1 MGGSGIGSGSS
12 AMDVGATLARMDAS
26 LLVGLSGG
34 LADGQRAAVGAILGA
49 HTLPTEKAGWLRK
62 LGARRNL
69 SRFRRRWFVL
79 SERRGTLRYSSSP
92 LDAVAKAEVF
102 LGGMEALPA
111 PEFDRRYQRVAG
123 STQKT
128 ITTFCFILRRAA
140 ELGTPRAA
148 RGDAAGGP
156 DGAGKRRKAAKG
168 REYLLFTDSRHVMS
182 EWVEAITAV
191 ARAVDRRLGAP
202 VSRSTSKRS
211 QRFAASRSWSE
222 GRAGGGGGRGAFASA
237 ASGRSLAMFADDDD
251 EDIDDDDDD
260 GDDDDDDDD
269 EGGGGAF
276 AGGFYAPTL
285 SPGTGSLADAASP
298 LSRGGSQGG
307 ALERSPVAPAF
318 APAGGWGGSAP
329 DPMAGYVVDRGTG
342 KLRGRHRPRASGARA
357 GSGAASVHDDGGDD
371 DDDDDDGD
379 SIAGTPGVA
388 GPRQEGGT
396 WNDGWDGVP
405 SQDEGDLSAL
415 AAATDRR
422 RWPRL
427 TWLAAQGAGASA
439 DRLSVRV
446 EHAPRPGA
454 DDPAADAVSARAGGG
469 GRKLRAGTITPQA
482 AAAIRAQTA
491 AAGVPGW
498 VGCMPP
504 TGNSNVARAAFAAAW
519 AMAAKS
525 CASADGAAATA
536 VTAETVATALN
547 RRRVARAAADDE
559 GAADGADTAAG
570 ALDDALSGAAVSGSP
585 VKPQQPRSR
594 AGVSSWF
601 GRAATAAAA
610 AAAAKSPAG
619 SKPLP
624 APVVEAEATSGPMVV
639 ASGRMA
645 PAGPTVDAFRAAVSG
660 GQVVSA
666 LEQAAAAAAARLH
679 HIDFARSAGLSPPGD
694 VAAARAAALEH
705 AYVTATLLRA
715 ANTDPRTTSLLVLGM
730 VSHAQEPQSSEPR
743 TGAIAAAI
751 RAALA
756 AAASSAKESV
766 TADLPAETPEGSNM
780 RQKKQ
785 TGKRAAV
792 HLGDD
797 GAAVSAAGR
806 DEHALGGES
815 LPWVLA
821 LEVMVDRGAL
831 ALPSCTASE
840 LPSGLRPHS
849 GSLLHTIVS
858 SRPDG
863 ANAQAGATASQR
875 FGPDRAVSGLS
886 GIQDVSTH
894 SSDEDENEEEEGGE
908 EETEAGAEAAAEA
921 EAAAGEEDSGEAL
934 EPRER
939 AGAAREQDGAVTR
952 RDLSRRAAGASPH
965 GFRPDPMSEGSPNPP
980 SARRRPMRERVES
993 SLGLSVGEREFDSGL
1008 PGDADLASADG
1019 GPPAAAFGALALACR
1034 PRPEP
1039 LGASLPPQLAALA
1052 SADALQRA
1060 TRAEAALLRRFAH
1073 RLMSD
1078 STVLPKLVQSTRWDS
1093 PSQAAHTRSM
1103 AMQWARPRRDRSL
1116 LLLSLLDRDSTDG
1129 AVRHAAANAL
1139 LRRGALSNADVAETL
1154 PQLVQSLKV
1163 EPAHASSLW
1172 AAILTRAVR
1181 CPAIVAPPLFWALSV
1196 EAGASPAAY
1205 PRFAALTASLVASMP
1220 RVARDALVC
1229 QAQLWGPR
1237 GAFARLCA
1245 RVKRWRS
1252 KGVSKREL
1260 TERAR
1265 QALALLRKRLPRRLA
1280 VPLGPGFEVGRLVVS
1295 RCRVLDSAKLPLWLT
1310 FEAAADDAD
1319 EASFERWV
1327 NRRPPRQSW
1336 SRHED
1341 LRGHQRIASPS
1352 SPAATA
1358 GDAGPKDP
1366 IAALTSLAEGV
1377 TDDTDTEDEEEDGR
1391 ASPTGPAGGEG
1402 SAGTA
1407 SATAAPGTAPAS
1419 LARRAS
1425 AARLEVSSLSFAGAA
1440 SLAPAAFSGV
1450 TDAAPLGPS
1459 GWGII
1464 RTKVVSGAPADHE
1477 AQGGDDLASLGSG
1490 PAGSESESMQ
1500 SSVPGAAAPAASPPG
1515 AEGEG
1520 MSDLVSEAASDA
1532 LTARTRGSESMGG
1545 GQATSSSIAAAAA
1558 ERVAAGKAVPVVPSE
1573 RASVRII
1580 FKAGDDIR
1588 QDGLTLQL
1596 LRLMERWWEQAGLGI
1611 RLLAYRC
1618 QATWEDGGVVE
1629 VVQSADTIAAVQRRF
1644 GGGAAGAYS
1653 TRCIRDYL
1661 THHNGPEA
1669 STGYAAAQKRFLR
1682 SLAGYCVATYAL
1694 GIGDRHNDNYMIRQD
1709 GTFFHIDF
1717 GHFLGNTKFQF
1728 GIQRERSAFVLTPAM
1743 AEVLGGRDGAMF
1755 KQFLALAQDALVVL
1769 RSHGD
1774 EMATLFLLLI
1784 GAGMPELPAR
1794 DDVFYVREKLCLDEP
1809 AETGDALVR
1818 ERFRV
1823 EAFRALDSF
1832 YKRVDDA
1839 LHILAH

>member
-1 MGGSGIGSGSS
+1 M
-12 AMDVGATLARMDAS
+12 ARS
-26 LLVGLSGG
+26 
-34 LADGQRAAVGAILGA
+34 
-49 HTLPTEKAGWLRK
+49 
-62 LGARRNL
+62 
-69 SRFRRRWFVL
+69 
-79 SERRGTLRYSSSP
+79 
-92 LDAVAKAEVF
+92 
-102 LGGMEALPA
+102 
-111 PEFDRRYQRVAG
+111 
-123 STQKT
+123 
-128 ITTFCFILRRAA
+128 
-140 ELGTPRAA
+140 
-148 RGDAAGGP
+148 
-156 DGAGKRRKAAKG
+156 
-168 REYLLFTDSRHVMS
+168 
-182 EWVEAITAV
+182 
-191 ARAVDRRLGAP
+191 
-202 VSRSTSKRS
+202 
-211 QRFAASRSWSE
+211 
-222 GRAGGGGGRGAFASA
+222 
-237 ASGRSLAMFADDDD
+237 
-251 EDIDDDDDD
+251 
-260 GDDDDDDDD
+260 
-269 EGGGGAF
+269 
-276 AGGFYAPTL
+276 
-285 SPGTGSLADAASP
+285 
-298 LSRGGSQGG
+298 
-307 ALERSPVAPAF
+307 
-318 APAGGWGGSAP
+318 
-329 DPMAGYVVDRGTG
+329 
-342 KLRGRHRPRASGARA
+342 
-357 GSGAASVHDDGGDD
+357 
-371 DDDDDDGD
+371 
-379 SIAGTPGVA
+379 
-388 GPRQEGGT
+388 
-396 WNDGWDGVP
+396 
-405 SQDEGDLSAL
+405 
-415 AAATDRR
+415 
-422 RWPRL
+422 
-427 TWLAAQGAGASA
+427 
-439 DRLSVRV
+439 
-446 EHAPRPGA
+446 
-454 DDPAADAVSARAGGG
+454 
-469 GRKLRAGTITPQA
+469 
-482 AAAIRAQTA
+482 IRAL
-491 AAGVPGW
+491 G
-498 VGCMPP
+498 
-504 TGNSNVARAAFAAAW
+504 
-519 AMAAKS
+519 
-525 CASADGAAATA
+525 
-536 VTAETVATALN
+536 
-547 RRRVARAAADDE
+547 
-559 GAADGADTAAG
+559 
-570 ALDDALSGAAVSGSP
+570 
-585 VKPQQPRSR
+585 
-594 AGVSSWF
+594 
-601 GRAATAAAA
+601 
-610 AAAAKSPAG
+610 
-619 SKPLP
+619 
-624 APVVEAEATSGPMVV
+624 
-639 ASGRMA
+639 
-645 PAGPTVDAFRAAVSG
+645 
-660 GQVVSA
+660 
-666 LEQAAAAAAARLH
+666 
-679 HIDFARSAGLSPPGD
+679 SAGLSTRGLGVGPQPLRSVASMCAPQHLADPGAPPEA
-694 VAAARAAALEH
+694 VH
-705 AYVTATLLRA
+705 ASPAT
-715 ANTDPRTTSLLVLGM
+715 S
-730 VSHAQEPQSSEPR
+730 
-743 TGAIAAAI
+743 
-751 RAALA
+751 AALA
-756 AAASSAKESV
+756 DTSPV
-766 TADLPAETPEGSNM
+766 RPPPRPRLGS
-780 RQKKQ
+780 R
-785 TGKRAAV
+785 
-792 HLGDD
+792 
-797 GAAVSAAGR
+797 S
-806 DEHALGGES
+806 
-815 LPWVLA
+815 
-821 LEVMVDRGAL
+821 
-831 ALPSCTASE
+831 
-840 LPSGLRPHS
+840 
-849 GSLLHTIVS
+849 LHTIVS

>member
-1 MGGSGIGSGSS
+1 
-12 AMDVGATLARMDAS
+12 
-26 LLVGLSGG
+26 
-34 LADGQRAAVGAILGA
+34 
-49 HTLPTEKAGWLRK
+49 
-62 LGARRNL
+62 
-69 SRFRRRWFVL
+69 
-79 SERRGTLRYSSSP
+79 
-92 LDAVAKAEVF
+92 
-102 LGGMEALPA
+102 
-111 PEFDRRYQRVAG
+111 
-123 STQKT
+123 
-128 ITTFCFILRRAA
+128 
-140 ELGTPRAA
+140 
-148 RGDAAGGP
+148 
-156 DGAGKRRKAAKG
+156 
-168 REYLLFTDSRHVMS
+168 
-182 EWVEAITAV
+182 
-191 ARAVDRRLGAP
+191 
-202 VSRSTSKRS
+202 
-211 QRFAASRSWSE
+211 
-222 GRAGGGGGRGAFASA
+222 
-237 ASGRSLAMFADDDD
+237 
-251 EDIDDDDDD
+251 
-260 GDDDDDDDD
+260 
-269 EGGGGAF
+269 
-276 AGGFYAPTL
+276 
-285 SPGTGSLADAASP
+285 
-298 LSRGGSQGG
+298 
-307 ALERSPVAPAF
+307 
-318 APAGGWGGSAP
+318 
-329 DPMAGYVVDRGTG
+329 
-342 KLRGRHRPRASGARA
+342 
-357 GSGAASVHDDGGDD
+357 
-371 DDDDDDGD
+371 
-379 SIAGTPGVA
+379 
-388 GPRQEGGT
+388 
-396 WNDGWDGVP
+396 
-405 SQDEGDLSAL
+405 
-415 AAATDRR
+415 
-422 RWPRL
+422 
-427 TWLAAQGAGASA
+427 
-439 DRLSVRV
+439 
-446 EHAPRPGA
+446 
-454 DDPAADAVSARAGGG
+454 
-469 GRKLRAGTITPQA
+469 
-482 AAAIRAQTA
+482 
-491 AAGVPGW
+491 
-498 VGCMPP
+498 
-504 TGNSNVARAAFAAAW
+504 
-519 AMAAKS
+519 
-525 CASADGAAATA
+525 
-536 VTAETVATALN
+536 
-547 RRRVARAAADDE
+547 
-559 GAADGADTAAG
+559 
-570 ALDDALSGAAVSGSP
+570 
-585 VKPQQPRSR
+585 
-594 AGVSSWF
+594 
-601 GRAATAAAA
+601 
-610 AAAAKSPAG
+610 
-619 SKPLP
+619 
-624 APVVEAEATSGPMVV
+624 
-639 ASGRMA
+639 
-645 PAGPTVDAFRAAVSG
+645 
-660 GQVVSA
+660 
-666 LEQAAAAAAARLH
+666 
-679 HIDFARSAGLSPPGD
+679 
-694 VAAARAAALEH
+694 
-705 AYVTATLLRA
+705 
-715 ANTDPRTTSLLVLGM
+715 
-730 VSHAQEPQSSEPR
+730 
-743 TGAIAAAI
+743 
-751 RAALA
+751 
-756 AAASSAKESV
+756 
-766 TADLPAETPEGSNM
+766 
-780 RQKKQ
+780 
-785 TGKRAAV
+785 
-792 HLGDD
+792 
-797 GAAVSAAGR
+797 
-806 DEHALGGES
+806 
-815 LPWVLA
+815 
-821 LEVMVDRGAL
+821 
-831 ALPSCTASE
+831 
-840 LPSGLRPHS
+840 
-849 GSLLHTIVS
+849 
-858 SRPDG
+858 
-863 ANAQAGATASQR
+863 
-875 FGPDRAVSGLS
+875 
-886 GIQDVSTH
+886 
-894 SSDEDENEEEEGGE
+894 
-908 EETEAGAEAAAEA
+908 
-921 EAAAGEEDSGEAL
+921 
-934 EPRER
+934 
-939 AGAAREQDGAVTR
+939 
-952 RDLSRRAAGASPH
+952 
-965 GFRPDPMSEGSPNPP
+965 
-980 SARRRPMRERVES
+980 
-993 SLGLSVGEREFDSGL
+993 
-1008 PGDADLASADG
+1008 
-1019 GPPAAAFGALALACR
+1019 
-1034 PRPEP
+1034 
-1039 LGASLPPQLAALA
+1039 
-1052 SADALQRA
+1052 
-1060 TRAEAALLRRFAH
+1060 
-1073 RLMSD
+1073 
-1078 STVLPKLVQSTRWDS
+1078 
-1093 PSQAAHTRSM
+1093 
-1103 AMQWARPRRDRSL
+1103 
-1116 LLLSLLDRDSTDG
+1116 
-1129 AVRHAAANAL
+1129 
-1139 LRRGALSNADVAETL
+1139 VAETL